1 MLDKLWELLS
11 ASLSAMAFWTVID
24 PYERGLLLRLGLF
37 RKVLEPGFHWRLPLH
52 IDRVISENVVPRTA
66 RLSGLATT
74 TKDGRSVGFDAIVT
88 YRISDVQKAVL
99 EVDDLKDSI
108 ADSCAGTIGTA
119 LTSAT
124 WEAIMHGDA
133 VEELTAACRKRGWK
147 WGIEIILVQL
157 TGVALVKNLRLSM
170 SGMPHQGKTAMINF
184 PT

>member
-37 RKVLEPGFHWRLPLH
+37 RRVLEPGFHLRLPLH
-52 IDRVISENVVPRTA
+52 IDRVISENIVPRTE

-74 TKDGRSVGFDAIVT
+74 TKDGKSIGFDAVVT
-88 YRISDVQKAVL
+88 YRISDIEKALL
-99 EVDDLKDSI
+99 EVNDLKDAI
-108 ADSCAGTIGTA
+108 ADSCAGTIGSA
-119 LTSAT
+119 LSNVT
-124 WEAIMHGDA
+124 WEDILHGDA
-133 VEELTAACRKRGWK
+133 VDALTASCRKRGWR
-147 WGIEIILVQL
+147 WGVEIQSVQL